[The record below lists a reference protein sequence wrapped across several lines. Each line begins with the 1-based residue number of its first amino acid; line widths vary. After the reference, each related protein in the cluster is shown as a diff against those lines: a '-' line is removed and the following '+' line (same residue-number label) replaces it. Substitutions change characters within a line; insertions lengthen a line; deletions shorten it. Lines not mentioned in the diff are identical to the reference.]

1 MHADARSA
9 KELWTDAVVCL
20 CFCVWC
26 GMLNVRQTVSVAGAH
41 GLSI

>member
-9 KELWTDAVVCL
+9 KELWTDAVFVCAS
-20 CFCVWC
+20 VWC
-26 GMLNVRQTVSVAGAH
+26 GMLTVWQAVSVAGAH